1 MILAMIIII
10 SVGVYYHFNYLKGY
24 FIGNIYL
31 PCLLAM
37 LFSQLK
43 IYDLKEFYV
52 EKFGHE

>member
-1 MILAMIIII
+1 MIIII